1 VFAFPWHCGSRA
13 AAHETRH
20 VRIVL
25 ACVVLP
31 TSQPYRQVV
40 YEMLSLTLP
49 ILLFAS
55 PISVV
60 ACEGEC
66 IKGITLAWL
75 GNYTTPIDTVFKH
88 VVRRPTPH
96 PHISADVS
104 QAMQISQDL
113 FPPESHH
120 DSMSYL
126 QPIRSAYEE
135 SSYEGMRTA
144 IFPSYF
150 HGKCQRNGVDP
161 PGCPNPDCPV
171 VCGTPGSLVHFF
183 PKLRFIVFNYVRN
196 TLQQLCSPGNEAY
209 EKSEHAVVQAA
220 ARHRRREG
228 RQVPWFEYA
237 VIGAGGELARSL
249 ELDKNHSYVRR
260 REENVKK
267 EFERIV
273 RQVPIL
279 LEEACGGRASED
291 ENALPKCSW
300 EDRMKS
306 YTLTFP

>member
-1 VFAFPWHCGSRA
+1 MT
-13 AAHETRH
+13 E
-20 VRIVL
+20 
-25 ACVVLP
+25 
-31 TSQPYRQVV
+31 SQPEWIAQVRDVLETLNQGVIIADECPRVV
-40 YEMLSLTLP
+40 YTN
-49 ILLFAS
+49 A
-55 PISVV
+55 
-60 ACEGEC
+60 
-66 IKGITLAWL
+66 
-75 GNYTTPIDTVFKH
+75 VFRDM
-88 VVRRPTPH
+88 VGRSDDELVGRY
-96 PHISADVS
+96 V
-104 QAMQISQDL
+104 QDL